1 MTKNDIEV
9 FDKLSGQLDSLYSEI
24 NTLVKKTPNDAVNSF
39 KLKFI
44 NEILKDANSLLG
56 ERFKPFKD
64 FSCFEDDN
72 LPTNSDVAMIVGQ
85 YINCMEELRANN
97 ISYDM
102 GRWCWIIDGERSKI
116 TTVQPLKLRI
126 K

>member
-24 NTLVKKTPNDAVNSF
+24 NTLVKKTPNDAINSF

-97 ISYDM
+97 IHISFGSWYWVINGDKSQ
-102 GRWCWIIDGERSKI
+102 ISTIPP
-116 TTVQPLKLRI
+116 QKLRF